1 MSEYISSGKELLKML
16 INNGFEAY
24 FIGDVVRDTI
34 LGKEITKVD
43 ITTIATVDAIKRV
56 FKNCEIEDVDGN
68 SVKILYNNYYF
79 YVHTFMVSDGL
90 DNNTMLNKHYSKNLL
105 DDLANRDFTI
115 NAIAMSHSGK
125 LTDAYD
131 GYNDIK
137 KKRIAHIGN
146 AKIRFTKNPSLM
158 IKAFALVSE
167 LNYTIV
173 RKTKRAISKRRRNL
187 DNADIETYY
196 EYLRQ
201 IFDGK
206 YAKKAIILMDNTN
219 IERSIPSLKWVVNYL
234 SNHYKKVDIEE
245 VLLMAFVHSG
255 NIDDR
260 YQPFIKNFS
269 SFVNI
274 FTLACTNR
282 TAKYDA
288 MTLFVNGLDTSLEAN
303 RINYL
308 LGRTKNKEK
317 KIKKQWDSLP
327 IKRVNELAYNGQDL
341 MKIISRDDYPLV
353 SEIIDD
359 ILQEVL
365 NREIPNDYNTIEKK
379 ALTILTKKGIKYN
392 LNGMDEVNPIMEE
405 NAQLFDAP
413 MEEIESNDET
423 QSFDSH
429 DEYTNYRLD
438 RLEQRLEEQERL
450 LKERDLQ
457 LTEMQDLKIKNDIDL
472 LSAKT
477 IEFLLNNENLKYM
490 IKNQDNFKN
499 KLEDFVF
506 DYIKNED
513 RNEEN

>member
-1 MSEYISSGKELLKML
+1 
-16 INNGFEAY
+16 
-24 FIGDVVRDTI
+24 
-34 LGKEITKVD
+34 
-43 ITTIATVDAIKRV
+43 
-56 FKNCEIEDVDGN
+56 
-68 SVKILYNNYYF
+68 
-79 YVHTFMVSDGL
+79 
-90 DNNTMLNKHYSKNLL
+90 
-105 DDLANRDFTI
+105 
-115 NAIAMSHSGK
+115 
-125 LTDAYD
+125 
-131 GYNDIK
+131 
-137 KKRIAHIGN
+137 
-146 AKIRFTKNPSLM
+146 
-158 IKAFALVSE
+158 
-167 LNYTIV
+167 
-173 RKTKRAISKRRRNL
+173 
-187 DNADIETYY
+187 
-196 EYLRQ
+196 
-201 IFDGK
+201 
-206 YAKKAIILMDNTN
+206 
-219 IERSIPSLKWVVNYL
+219 
-234 SNHYKKVDIEE
+234 
-245 VLLMAFVHSG
+245 
-255 NIDDR
+255 
-260 YQPFIKNFS
+260 
-269 SFVNI
+269 
-274 FTLACTNR
+274 
-282 TAKYDA
+282 
-288 MTLFVNGLDTSLEAN
+288 
-303 RINYL
+303 
-308 LGRTKNKEK
+308 
-317 KIKKQWDSLP
+317 
-327 IKRVNELAYNGQDL
+327 